1 MSSNHVQPSMYS
13 KCNNYISKAMLTN
26 ADVILLLNVLPKM
39 RQHIGSYVLN
49 PRLVHN

>member
-1 MSSNHVQPSMYS
+1 MPSNHVQPSMYS
-13 KCNNYISKAMLTN
+13 TCNTYVSKAMITN

-39 RQHIGSYVLN
+39 RQHISSYVFN